1 MDPMMPGPS
10 STERGFPVLRMG
22 SPTVRPLVSSYTWMV
37 AMSPSSLMIS
47 PTSSWYPTLTSSY
60 MALPDM
66 CSAVTTGPDTA
77 NT

>member
-1 MDPMMPGPS
+1 
-10 STERGFPVLRMG
+10 
-22 SPTVRPLVSSYTWMV
+22 MV